1 MMLLKSVK
9 GRTLYRIMSL
19 CCSLSFCMYGYDA
32 GVLGGVQTTKPFLDA
47 MGHPTG
53 TYVIPMIASSY
64 TLAAAVCSLAVT
76 VLGMPLGRR
85 GCILMG
91 DALVIVGASIQ
102 ASSWS
107 VAQII
112 VGRVLCGFGIGFISC
127 SVPTY
132 MAEMSITSKERGPE
146 VAIQCVWLISGVAL
160 AYWITFGCTRMTNQ
174 VSWRFPIAFQASF
187 ATISIIGMFFLPDTP
202 RWYYAKGRV
211 AEGDSVVMRLHDRP
225 MEDPVVQA
233 MRNEILASIK
243 LEEED
248 EHKFNPLDLFWD
260 RSDLRAG
267 RRIRISFMILSIQQ
281 MMGINLSVY
290 YSTVIFSQVGLS
302 SFLAQLLAAVMN
314 TGFALG
320 TYPLPWTIERFGRRA
335 VLIWSAVVLTICMLV
350 FVIMIG
356 LPHPTLATQWTAVAF
371 VIIYNF
377 VFGYGWIGVPWLYGP
392 EIAPL
397 KLRHLGGAAGAFGEW
412 LFSFITVFAG
422 GIALQNVGWKIWIWM
437 LLSCAIAVPFVY
449 FMCPETT
456 GKTLEEIDLIF
467 AKPEIRDSALAARTI
482 HDRHAE
488 EIRNKEHV
496 IQYEE
501 KEDA

>member
-1 MMLLKSVK
+1 
-9 GRTLYRIMSL
+9 
-19 CCSLSFCMYGYDA
+19 MYGYDA
-32 GVLGGVQTTKPFLDA
+32 GVLGGVQSTKPFLDA
-47 MGHPTG
+47 MNHPTG

-76 VLGMPLGRR
+76 MLGMPLGRR

-91 DALVIVGASIQ
+91 NAFVIVGAILQ
-102 ASSWS
+102 ASAWS
-107 VAQII
+107 VPQII

-132 MAEMSITSKERGPE
+132 MAEMSIDSKERGPE

-160 AYWITFGCTRMTNQ
+160 AYWIDFGFTRMSSQ
-174 VSWRFPIAFQASF
+174 VSWRFPIAFQACF
-187 ATISIIGMFFLPDTP
+187 ASVSIIGMWFLPDTP
-202 RWYYAKGRV
+202 RWLYARGRED
-211 AEGDSVVMRLHDRP
+211 EGDEVVMRLHDRP
-225 MEDPVVQA
+225 REDSRVQA
-233 MRNEILASIK
+233 MRQEILASIR
-243 LEEED
+243 LEDED
-248 EHKFNPLDLFWD
+248 EHKFNPLDLLWD
-260 RSDLRAG
+260 KSDLRAG
-267 RRIRISFMILSIQQ
+267 RRIRISFLVLSIQQ

-302 SFLAQLLAAVMN
+302 PFLSQLLAAVMN
-314 TGFALG
+314 TGFAAG
-320 TYPLPWTIERFGRRA
+320 TYFLPFTIERVGRRG
-335 VLIWSAVVLTICMLV
+335 VMIWSAVVLTICMLI

-356 LPHPTLATQWTAVAF
+356 LPNPTLATQWVAVAV

-422 GIALQNVGWKIWIWM
+422 GIALRTVGWKIWIWM
-437 LLSCAIAVPFVY
+437 LLSCAVAVPFVY
-449 FMCPETT
+449 YMCPETT

-467 AKPEIRDSALAARTI
+467 AKPEIRDSALAARMV
-482 HDRHAE
+482 HDHRQDGVGEKVDIAF
-488 EIRNKEHV
+488 
-496 IQYEE
+496 EE
-501 KEDA
+501 KEDV